1 LTSLSVN
8 PHLYKKGSYK
18 MAKYGMPYRGSK
30 SSICDE
36 LLQQIPK
43 AGHFYDLFGGG
54 GAVFHA
60 ASLSG
65 RWERVHYN
73 EIDSRVVALLRDA
86 IEGRYSY
93 DNFKPPWVSREEFF
107 AKKDS
112 DAYIRLCW
120 SFGNNQKDYLYGK
133 DIEVYKKSMHQAVIF
148 NEFDDLAEQ
157 VFGFS
162 EWKDVQNIKERRLFL
177 RKRIPEIISNRVPE
191 FLAPFIKVSTDLTD
205 PGRLQQLEQ
214 LQQLQQLERF
224 QQLEQLQRT
233 VFTLSSQDY
242 REVEI
247 PPDSVVYC
255 DIPYKNTAGYPT
267 LFDRHA
273 FLDWAAKVP
282 FSVYISEYGINDSRF
297 LEVWQ
302 KTKRK
307 LAAGSK
313 SKGFDAVEKLYWNGK
328 KV

>member
-1 LTSLSVN
+1 
-8 PHLYKKGSYK
+8 
-18 MAKYGMPYRGSK
+18 MAKYGLPYQGSK

-43 AGHFYDLFGGG
+43 AAHFYDLFGGG
-54 GAVFHA
+54 GAISHA

-65 RWERVHYN
+65 RWEQVYYN

-93 DNFKPPWVSREEFF
+93 DNFKPSWVSREEFY

-112 DAYIRLCW
+112 DAYVSLCW
-120 SFGNNQKDYLYGK
+120 SFSNDQRNYLFSKG
-133 DIEVYKKSMHQAVIF
+133 IEGYKKSMHQAVVF

-162 EWKDVQNIKERRLFL
+162 DWKDVQNIKERRLFL
-177 RKRIPEIISNRVPE
+177 RSWIPKIVSSGVPE
-191 FLAPFIKVSTDLTD
+191 FLAVFTKSLLDLTNQWALR
-205 PGRLQQLEQ
+205 RLQQLEPLER
-214 LQQLQQLERF
+214 LQPLQQLER
-224 QQLEQLQRT
+224 

-247 PPDSVVYC
+247 LPDSVVYC
-255 DIPYKNTAGYPT
+255 DIPYENTSGYKAT
-267 LFDRHA
+267 FDRRA
-273 FLDWAAKVP
+273 FLDWAAKAP
-282 FSVYISEYGINDSRF
+282 FSVYISEYDINDSRF

-313 SKGFDAVEKLYWNGK
+313 AKGFDAIEKLYWNGK